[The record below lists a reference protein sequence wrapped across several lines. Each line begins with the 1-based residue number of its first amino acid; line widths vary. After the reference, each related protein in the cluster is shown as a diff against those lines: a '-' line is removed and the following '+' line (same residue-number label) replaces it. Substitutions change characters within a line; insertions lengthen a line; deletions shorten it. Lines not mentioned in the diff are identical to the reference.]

1 MVQAKPLHLIPFCR
15 YWLGLKNF
23 FDIFAPIVD
32 SWMFFDNT
40 NESILLANED
50 KIVNPE
56 TFNKIKSVCQK
67 KKSKN

>member
-1 MVQAKPLHLIPFCR
+1 MQAKPLHLIPFCR

-40 NESILLANED
+40 NESILLGD
-50 KIVNPE
+50 SMGNPK
-56 TFNKIKSVCQK
+56 TVKASDLL
-67 KKSKN
+67 